1 VSSEVSVVELDEIL
15 LFAFVV
21 FWICWVAVKREQPL
35 KWLIRF
41 CEGPLMSFA
50 RYMDGITM
58 KIAAFFVSLSRNP
71 IAPILRKMEELREE
85 KVVREARMKE
95 GREEGALPAA
105 LKPEAEEVMRR
116 KRAEM
121 VARELPKLSLGA
133 CIFLILLFLALY
145 MLLYLLSK

>member
-1 VSSEVSVVELDEIL
+1 MELDEIL
-15 LFAFVV
+15 LLAFVV

-50 RYMDGITM
+50 SYIDGITM

-105 LKPEAEEVMRR
+105 LKPEAE
-116 KRAEM
+116 M

>member
-1 VSSEVSVVELDEIL
+1 
-15 LFAFVV
+15 
-21 FWICWVAVKREQPL
+21 
-35 KWLIRF
+35 
-41 CEGPLMSFA
+41 MSFA

-71 IAPILRKMEELREE
+71 IAPILRKMEELREG

-116 KRAEM
+116 KRAEEM

>member
-1 VSSEVSVVELDEIL
+1 
-15 LFAFVV
+15 
-21 FWICWVAVKREQPL
+21 
-35 KWLIRF
+35 
-41 CEGPLMSFA
+41 MSFA

-85 KVVREARMKE
+85 KVREARMKE